1 MFVIHNAPIEK
12 VVRCSYIITPLYER
26 LLGVRISQRY
36 YREGSQMFA
45 YHNATIGKVIRCSYI
60 IMPL

>member
-45 YHNATIGKVIRCSYI
+45 YHNATIERLLDVRV
-60 IMPL
+60 